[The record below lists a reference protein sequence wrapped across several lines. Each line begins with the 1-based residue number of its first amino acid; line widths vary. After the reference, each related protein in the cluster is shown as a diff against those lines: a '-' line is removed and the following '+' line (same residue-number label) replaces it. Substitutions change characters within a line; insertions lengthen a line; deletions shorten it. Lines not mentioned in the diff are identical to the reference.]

1 MAAQMAVIAL
11 EPSRPYPPTTPPE
24 HSFKT
29 PKNASAVLAASF
41 DAASDRPEETILDN
55 RGATFPPDPK
65 SEAQEVWKPKNAP
78 RWRLKAQVVGL
89 LRPEDGSRGPAVC
102 GCGRPGHE
110 VEEVT
115 LHRRES
121 GAAGVGGV
129 YRCDSPWL
137 CPTCAPARAQ
147 RRKERLQE
155 VIVATEALGGD
166 CAFVTLTLQHDLS
179 LRLVDAKR
187 VLSAASRAARQG
199 REWIRIKTAG
209 GIIGIVQGVEALHS
223 TRTGWHFH
231 AHLIVSSS
239 KTGDELLAAVEEF
252 VDRYLAEVRKR
263 GLQAK
268 KQGQDVQIVWDGQ
281 ASDYASK
288 GSAAWEVAG
297 GLKDARS
304 AVSRTPWQL
313 AQLADAG
320 DEAAKILF
328 LEYAETMPGTRSCV
342 VSASLAD
349 ALDLAAD
356 DDDDA
361 PGEDQDLSE
370 FGEVL
375 GTVPSS
381 TWGRIISRRKAH
393 QVFAAIEDGDTW
405 VTINDLVQRLGQPP
419 PTPPPP
425 ERSIDV
431 DRFAADALRWRS
443 VGRSPAVCR
452 GQMRSDIEAQK
463 RSYERAGYVVRVD
476 HDQADR
482 AFLKMALEMG

>member
-1 MAAQMAVIAL
+1 MAILIEEQ
-11 EPSRPYPPTTPPE
+11 SRPYPPPVEPF
-24 HSFKT
+24 SVSKT
-29 PKNASAVLAASF
+29 RQNDFGALNASF
-41 DAASDRPEETILDN
+41 DAASGHAEGEALDN
-55 RGATFPPDPK
+55 GGATFPLK
-65 SEAQEVWKPKNAP
+65 VQEEAWKPRNAP

-110 VEEVT
+110 VEQVT

-121 GAAGVGGV
+121 GAGGVGGV

-137 CPTCAPARAQ
+137 CPTCAPARAK
-147 RRKERLQE
+147 RRKERLEQ
-155 VIVATEALGGD
+155 VIAATEALGGD
-166 CAFVTLTLQHDLS
+166 CAFVTLTLKHDLR
-179 LRLVDAKR
+179 LRLADAKR

-239 KTGDELLAAVEEF
+239 KTGDELLDAVEEF
-252 VDRYLAEVRKR
+252 VSRYIEEVQKR
-263 GLQAK
+263 GLDAK
-268 KQGQDVQIVWDGQ
+268 KVGQKAEIVWSEN

-320 DEAAKILF
+320 DEAAKALF
-328 LEYAETMPGTRSCV
+328 LEYAEAMPGTRSCV
-342 VSASLAD
+342 VSPALAE
-349 ALDLAAD
+349 ALELSTD
-356 DDDDA
+356 DDEDA

-370 FGEVL
+370 SGEVL
-375 GTVPSS
+375 GTVSS
-381 TWGRIISRRKAH
+381 AIWGRIISRRKAH
-393 QVFAAIEDGDTW
+393 EVFASIEAGDPW
-405 VTINDLVQRLGQPP
+405 LRVSDLVQRLGQPFP
-419 PTPPPP
+419 APPPP
-425 ERSIDV
+425 ERVINTE
-431 DRFAADALRWRS
+431 RFAVDALRWRS
-443 VGRSPAVCR
+443 VGHSTSKCFDRMKADVD
-452 GQMRSDIEAQK
+452 GLK
-463 RSYERAGYVVRVD
+463 RSHERAGYVVRLDVG
-476 HDQADR
+476 QLDR
-482 AFLKMALEMG
+482 VFMKAALENG